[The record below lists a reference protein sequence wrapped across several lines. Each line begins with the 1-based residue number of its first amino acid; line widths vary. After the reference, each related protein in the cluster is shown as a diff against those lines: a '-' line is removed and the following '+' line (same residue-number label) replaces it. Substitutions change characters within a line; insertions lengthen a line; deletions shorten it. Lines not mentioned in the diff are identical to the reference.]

1 MKGIIV
7 GTDFSD
13 SSINALMHATT
24 IADKAKCDITLIWAQ
39 TPGTSLGL
47 MSENVTEY
55 VDLAQKQLDKIA
67 DDHKTLMPK
76 GKKIITKIVEG
87 KVHQVLAK
95 EALEMQADLVIV
107 GAHGVSGEDEFFIGN
122 NAYRTVMTV
131 QCPVLTIRN
140 HTKVSRALTDIVVP
154 IDYSDET
161 RQKLPVAVK
170 FAKLFSAKIHV
181 LGLYTSQQKEVRQL
195 VDAYMY
201 TIDKFLK
208 AKNVRYQMYK
218 RESFNATETTVNFA
232 KEIDANLIVIMTEQ
246 SSDFSGIWLGSQA
259 REMIN
264 NCCFPVLSVTSSDVF
279 GTLAK

>member
-24 IADKAKCDITLIWAQ
+24 IADKAKCDITLVWVK
-39 TPGTSLGL
+39 TPGASLGL
-47 MSENVTEY
+47 MSDNLGEY
-55 VDLAQKQLDKIA
+55 VELAQKNLERIA
-67 DDHKTLMPK
+67 EDHKTLMPK
-76 GKKIITKIVEG
+76 GKKIITKILEG

-95 EALEMQADLVIV
+95 EALEMQADLVV
-107 GAHGVSGEDEFFIGN
+107 LGAHGVSGEDEFFIGN
-122 NAYRTVMTV
+122 NAYRSVMTV

-140 HTKVSRALTDIVVP
+140 HTQVSRALTDIVVP
-154 IDYSDET
+154 VDYSEES
-161 RQKLPVAVK
+161 RQKFPVAVK

-181 LGLYTSQQKEVRQL
+181 LGLYTSQQREVRQL
-195 VDAYMY
+195 VDAYLY
-201 TIDKFLK
+201 TVDKFLK
-208 AKNVRYQMYK
+208 AKNIRYQMYK

-246 SSDFSGIWLGSQA
+246 SSDFSGIWLVSQD

-264 NCCFPVLSVTSSDVF
+264 NCFFPVLSVTSSDIF
-279 GTLAK
+279 GSLAK